1 MGGLFSSDKEEP
13 KKPERR
19 GMSDADKN
27 MLKVKGQKD
36 KLKQYQRRT
45 EGQIT
50 KARGVAKQLAQAG
63 KKREAMLVLKQKKAL
78 EKNLSSA
85 QDQLFQIEQMISSI
99 ETAAM
104 QAEFVENLARS
115 NETLKGLHE
124 QMGGLEGVE
133 RIMEETQEAHDLQE
147 EINAALEGQ
156 LDAADEE
163 DVMEQLRLLEEE
175 EAAVRPAPPAAPT
188 ARRPIPFGMDGLLG
202 SAAKRTRGSYDRACG
217 SRFGRV
223 RCAGGT
229 GGAGH
234 VAGCSGHGAR
244 GGRAGARG
252 GGGRAGSPTC
262 VRLPARTFCS
272 FPVTV
277 PVFLTELSRAA
288 VQAGGRWWLLEA
300 STALAANAAPPHMRA
315 NAKDNCDPL
324 IGRFDLEVSSS
335 SHAEVRRQM

>member
-188 ARRPIPFGMDGLLG
+188 ARRPVPFGMDGLLG
-202 SAAKRTRGSYDRACG
+202 SAVMRTRGSYDQACG
-217 SRFGRV
+217 SRLGRV
-223 RCAGGT
+223 RAQEVQAELDT
-229 GGAGH
+229 
-234 VAGCSGHGAR
+234 
-244 GGRAGARG
+244 
-252 GGGRAGSPTC
+252 
-262 VRLPARTFCS
+262 LPAV
-272 FPVTV
+272 PDTV
-277 PVFLTELSRAA
+277 PAVAEPEPEAAEAEPAPQPAYASPRERFAHFL
-288 VQAGGRWWLLEA
+288 
-300 STALAANAAPPHMRA
+300 
-315 NAKDNCDPL
+315 
-324 IGRFDLEVSSS
+324 
-335 SHAEVRRQM
+335 

>member
-163 DVMEQLRLLEEE
+163 DVMERLRLLEEE

-188 ARRPIPFGMDGLLG
+188 ARRPIPFGVGGLLG
-202 SAAKRTRGSYDRACG
+202 SAAKRSACVGPTIEPATHPRAC
-217 SRFGRV
+217 
-223 RCAGGT
+223 A
-229 GGAGH
+229 
-234 VAGCSGHGAR
+234 
-244 GGRAGARG
+244 
-252 GGGRAGSPTC
+252 
-262 VRLPARTFCS
+262 
-272 FPVTV
+272 
-277 PVFLTELSRAA
+277 
-288 VQAGGRWWLLEA
+288 
-300 STALAANAAPPHMRA
+300 
-315 NAKDNCDPL
+315 
-324 IGRFDLEVSSS
+324 
-335 SHAEVRRQM
+335 VRRRYRRSWTRCRLFRTRCPRWQSRSPRRRRQSRRPNLRTPPPRALF

>member
-1 MGGLFSSDKEEP
+1 MGSTLTAGPRAQNTGRMGGLFSSDKEEP

-188 ARRPIPFGMDGLLG
+188 ARRPIPFGVGGLLG
-202 SAAKRTRGSYDRACG
+202 SAAKRSACVGPTIEPAAHGSGVCG
-217 SRFGRV
+217 AQEV
-223 RCAGGT
+223 QAQLDT
-229 GGAGH
+229 
-234 VAGCSGHGAR
+234 
-244 GGRAGARG
+244 
-252 GGGRAGSPTC
+252 
-262 VRLPARTFCS
+262 LPAVPDTVPAVAEPEPEAAEAEPAPQPAYASPASTFCS
-272 FPVTV
+272 FSVAV
-277 PVFLTELSRAA
+277 PVPWPS
-288 VQAGGRWWLLEA
+288 
-300 STALAANAAPPHMRA
+300 
-315 NAKDNCDPL
+315 
-324 IGRFDLEVSSS
+324 
-335 SHAEVRRQM
+335 

>member
-1 MGGLFSSDKEEP
+1 
-13 KKPERR
+13 
-19 GMSDADKN
+19 MSDADKN

-175 EAAVRPAPPAAPT
+175 EAAVRPAAPAAPT
-188 ARRPIPFGMDGLLG
+188 SGRPSPFR
-202 SAAKRTRGSYDRACG
+202 APWQRVRGPYDRACG

-229 GGAGH
+229 GAAGH

-252 GGGRAGSPTC
+252 GGGRAGAPTC
-262 VRLPARTFCS
+262 VRRPRE
-272 FPVTV
+272 P
-277 PVFLTELSRAA
+277 FL
-288 VQAGGRWWLLEA
+288 
-300 STALAANAAPPHMRA
+300 
-315 NAKDNCDPL
+315 
-324 IGRFDLEVSSS
+324 FDLFGFFQFPSPS
-335 SHAEVRRQM
+335 